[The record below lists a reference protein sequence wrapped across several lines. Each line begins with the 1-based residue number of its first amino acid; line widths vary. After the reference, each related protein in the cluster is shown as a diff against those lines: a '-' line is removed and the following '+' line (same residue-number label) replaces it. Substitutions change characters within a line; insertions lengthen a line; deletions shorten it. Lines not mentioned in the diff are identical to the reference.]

1 MNCHEAARHLPGY
14 LDGAIEAPVQFRLR
28 EHLDSCHGCRGEAE
42 RYRLLSRVL
51 ANLDP
56 VPVPPDLALKIR
68 IQASKAPWQMV
79 MHRWKTRCALIF
91 GNILAPLAIPAT
103 GGVLTALGVFVLML
117 QNMLVGVPMNG
128 FVANDQ
134 PLHFVQQAYLESL
147 GPIPAPSF
155 DDGLTLD
162 ATISAQG
169 QAVNYRII
177 SGPTDSGV
185 TRQIDQVLLVSRF
198 RPRLN
203 DGEPTNGG
211 HVVLNFSAIRVKG

>member
-1 MNCHEAARHLPGY
+1 
-14 LDGAIEAPVQFRLR
+14 V
-28 EHLDSCHGCRGEAE
+28 
-42 RYRLLSRVL
+42 
-51 ANLDP
+51 
-56 VPVPPDLALKIR
+56 
-68 IQASKAPWQMV
+68 
-79 MHRWKTRCALIF
+79 F

-103 GGVLTALGVFVLML
+103 GGVLTALGVFVLIL
-117 QNMLVGVPMNG
+117 QNLLVGVPMNG

-134 PLHFVQQAYLESL
+134 PLHFVQQAYVESF

-185 TRQIDQVLLVSRF
+185 TRQIDQMLLVSRF

-211 HVVLNFSAIRVKG
+211 HVVLNFSAIRVRG